1 MKTQSI
7 LLVSHTVVATVT
19 AIAVA
24 AAGNFHGL
32 LGAVGIGVVAA
43 ACVVVT
49 VSWTLSRRLVT
60 AFRRIPAVAT
70 KPGQSR
76 PPATGWE
83 EFDASLG
90 ELAGHVAKWDDVAAN
105 SREQARE
112 LQAILTL
119 LDRRQGGGSASGSQ
133 LRGVLA
139 GIAQRLQRLLSQIEQ
154 NAVDIGRSTQRIA
167 DNVDAQGNAVTK
179 ASTYV
184 EQLSSGIDAVCREAN
199 VIEGQ
204 AAENGRTLD
213 EALQMLREITE
224 GMERI
229 RTRSE
234 ASERKLR
241 ALDDPTRQIRSI
253 VDSIADLAGR
263 TDLLALNA
271 AVESIRAGEHGRG
284 FAIVADEVRKLAE
297 QQSQATREVT
307 VLLEALQMQTQESIA
322 RLVAERT
329 DVESESCLGN
339 AAEEVLRRVH
349 RALDEDAARAKR
361 IASAGVQQLQL
372 AREIVL
378 TVDQVSEL
386 AKADREHADAARWSM
401 RSLAKTSTEFED
413 AIDPLRRCRDQR
425 RGDAADAT
433 TPEQESIRQ
442 SLRDE
447 ADGDP
452 NPRPGDPSARDT
464 ATGESATGD
473 TRNRRPESHDPHP
486 VSV

>member
-1 MKTQSI
+1 MKTQSM
-7 LLVSHTVVATVT
+7 LLVSHAVVAAVTV
-19 AIAVA
+19 IAVA
-24 AAGNFHGL
+24 AGGFFL
-32 LGAVGIGVVAA
+32 EPIGAVGIGALAA
-43 ACVVVT
+43 ACVVT
-49 VSWTLSRRLVT
+49 AVSFTLSRRLVT
-60 AFRRIPAVAT
+60 ALRRIPTVAT
-70 KPGQSR
+70 KPGQAR
-76 PPATGWE
+76 PPASGWE
-83 EFDASLG
+83 EFDVSLG

-119 LDRRQGGGSASGSQ
+119 LDRRQNGGPGSGSQ

-167 DNVDAQGNAVTK
+167 DNADAQGNAVTK

-184 EQLSSGIDAVCREAN
+184 EQLSTGIDAVCREAN
-199 VIEGQ
+199 EIEGQ
-204 AAENGRTLD
+204 ATENGRTLD
-213 EALQMLREITE
+213 EALKMLREITE
-224 GMERI
+224 GMERM

-329 DVESESCLGN
+329 DVESESCLGT
-339 AAEEVLRRVH
+339 ATEEVLRRIH

-372 AREIVL
+372 AQEIVL
-378 TVDQVSEL
+378 TVEQVSEL

-401 RSLAKTSTEFED
+401 RSLAKTSIEFDD

-425 RGDAADAT
+425 RGDADDAM
-433 TPEQESIRQ
+433 TPEQESARQ
-442 SLRDE
+442 LLRDE
-447 ADGDP
+447 ADGDQSR
-452 NPRPGDPSARDT
+452 RPGNPASSESARGEP
-464 ATGESATGD
+464 ATGEAAGP
-473 TRNRRPESHDPHP
+473 RPDSHDSQT